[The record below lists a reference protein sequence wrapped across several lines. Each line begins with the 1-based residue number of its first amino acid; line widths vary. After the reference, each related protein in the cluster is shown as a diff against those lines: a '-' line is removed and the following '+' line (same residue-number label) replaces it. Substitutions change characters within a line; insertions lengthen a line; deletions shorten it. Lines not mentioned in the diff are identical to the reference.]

1 MSENIWFHNLFGI
14 IERGNASYRT
24 IQKSFT
30 LNAEQRLITAPNG
43 RIFQCGKFYTPSV
56 QDLRQEVS
64 QLIRERRSPA
74 KSCSF
79 DHVPIQ
85 DVLDIHCRFPRSVI
99 QAASQFNCLEFPSP
113 SVTPEVGIDQYASDR
128 TQGPAC
134 AVACPAGTLFRNYFA
149 SVGDQIGQTAHN
161 QINNLAD
168 LETLL
173 SNAHYR
179 YFYVKNG
186 YVFTENADNLRQIF
200 TVLTVQDPEQ
210 LDEYRRSIRIGIQE
224 DTEVS
229 FRRRYVPTSPDEELV
244 LVTQAY
250 CSALSCGYSGVA
262 TELWEPLARLVL
274 EAAYEATILV
284 AIKNVLRFEMQS
296 VEDEQSPDTF
306 RDVFLT
312 AVGGGV
318 FGNDMTWIGDAIGRA
333 ITIAESYEVDLRIH
347 VCHYRAIH
355 ASLQEAVD
363 TGYAKAMSMK

>member
-14 IERGNASYRT
+14 LERGSASYRT

-30 LNAEQRLITAPNG
+30 LNTEQRLITAPNG

-79 DHVPIQ
+79 DHLPIQ
-85 DVLDIHCRFPRSVI
+85 DVLDIHCRFPHSVI

-113 SVTPEVGIDQYASDR
+113 RVTPEVGIDQYASDR

-134 AVACPAGTLFRNYFA
+134 AIACPAGTLFRNYFA
-149 SVGDQIGQTAHN
+149 SVGDQIGQTAQN
-161 QINNLAD
+161 QINNLED

-173 SNAHYR
+173 SNAQHR

-186 YVFTENADNLRQIF
+186 YVFTESADNLRQLC
-200 TVLTVQDPEQ
+200 TELSERDPER

-229 FRRRYVPTSPDEELV
+229 FRRRYVPTSPDEERV

-262 TELWEPLARLVL
+262 TDLWEPLARLVL

-284 AIKNVLRFEMQS
+284 AIKNALRLEMQTG
-296 VEDEQSPDTF
+296 EDEPSPDTF

-318 FGNDMTWIGDAIGRA
+318 FANDMAWIGDAIGRA
-333 ITIAESYEVDLRIH
+333 ITIAESYEIDLRIH
-347 VCHYRAIH
+347 VCHYRVIH
-355 ASLQEAVD
+355 SALQEAVEA
-363 TGYAKAMSMK
+363 GYARAQSMK

>member
-14 IERGNASYRT
+14 LERGSSTYRA

-30 LNAEQRLITAPNG
+30 LSADQRLITAPNG
-43 RIFQCGKFYTPSV
+43 RSFHCGKFYTPSV
-56 QDLRQEVS
+56 QDLRHEVS

-79 DHVPIQ
+79 DHHPIH
-85 DVLDIHCRFPRSVI
+85 DVLDIHCRFPHSVI

-113 SVTPEVGIDQYASDR
+113 RVVPEEGIDQYASDR

-134 AVACPAGTLFRNYFA
+134 AIACPAGTLYRNYFA
-149 SVGDQIGQTAHN
+149 SVGDEIGQTAQN

-168 LETLL
+168 LEHLL
-173 SNAHYR
+173 SNAHHR

-186 YVFTENADNLRQIF
+186 YVFTENADNLVQLGAL
-200 TVLTVQDPEQ
+200 LTSLDPKS
-210 LDEYRRSIRIGIQE
+210 LDEYRRSIRIGVQE
-224 DTEVS
+224 DTEVA
-229 FRRRYVPTSPDEELV
+229 FRRRYVPTSPEEEMV
-244 LVTQAY
+244 RVTQAY

-262 TELWEPLARLVL
+262 VELWKPSARLVL

-284 AIKNVLRFEMQS
+284 AVKNALRLEMQAA
-296 VEDEQSPDTF
+296 ENEQLPDTF

-318 FGNDMTWIGDAIGRA
+318 FGNDMRWIGDAIGRA
-333 ITIAESYEVDLRIH
+333 ISIAESFDVDLRIH

-355 ASLQEAVD
+355 PSLKEAVD
-363 TGYAKAMSMK
+363 EGYARAKSMS